1 MTIIQFMKKNPIST
15 IIAFIILFTAL
26 FFPIILILL
35 FFVGWLQELFTKKKE
50 QSNQPYY
57 PTKQR
62 RSTPSIYS
70 SPNLDR
76 WTTTRYHAY
85 LQSSEWKS
93 LVSKV
98 KSRDRVCQLTGSSD
112 NLEVH
117 HITYDRL
124 GNEDLSDLVL
134 LSRSAH
140 QFVHDYY
147 GSYSR
152 NNTYPINNLKGL
164 I

>member
-1 MTIIQFMKKNPIST
+1 MSIKE
-15 IIAFIILFTAL
+15 FILQHPFYAILTAIGFAVFL
-26 FFPIILILL
+26 FFPLILL
-35 FFVGWLQELFTKKKE
+35 VIVAIGWVYSHYSDSDK
-50 QSNQPYY
+50 
-57 PTKQR
+57 PTSVKPSR
-62 RSTPSIYS
+62 TTPSIYS
-70 SPNLDR
+70 SSNLDN
-76 WTTTRYHAY
+76 WTTARYHAY
-85 LQSSEWKS
+85 LQSPEWKS

-98 KSRDRVCQLTGSSD
+98 KSRDRVCQLTGATT

-152 NNTYPINNLKGL
+152 NNTYPINNLKGM

>member
-1 MTIIQFMKKNPIST
+1 MPPLSFLKNPLYA
-15 IIAFIILFTAL
+15 IIAIIILAVFL
-26 FFPIILILL
+26 FFPILLVLL
-35 FFVGWLQELFTKKKE
+35 FFVGWVYETFIKEKEPTTTKP
-50 QSNQPYY
+50 SR
-57 PTKQR
+57 T
-62 RSTPSIYS
+62 TPSIYF
-70 SPNLDR
+70 SPNLDN
-76 WTTTRYHAY
+76 WTTARYHAY
-85 LQSSEWKS
+85 LQSPEWKS
-93 LVSKV
+93 LVSKI
-98 KSRDRVCQLTGSSD
+98 KSRDRVCQLTGATT

-124 GNEDLSDLVL
+124 GNEDLSDLIL

-152 NNTYPINNLKGL
+152 NNTYPIDNLKGM

>member
-1 MTIIQFMKKNPIST
+1 MHPLSFLKNPLYA
-15 IIAFIILFTAL
+15 IIAIAVVATFL
-26 FFPIILILL
+26 FFPILLVLL
-35 FFVGWLQELFTKKKE
+35 FFAGWIYETFIKKKE
-50 QSNQPYY
+50 PIEIK
-57 PTKQR
+57 PIRT
-62 RSTPSIYS
+62 TPSNYS
-70 SPNLDR
+70 SSNLDR
-76 WTTTRYHAY
+76 WTTTKYHAY
-85 LQSSEWKS
+85 LQSSEWKF

-98 KSRDRVCQLTGSSD
+98 KSRDKVCQLTGATT

-152 NNTYPINNLKGL
+152 SNTYPITNLKGM

>member
-1 MTIIQFMKKNPIST
+1 MPPFSFLKNPFYA
-15 IIAFIILFTAL
+15 IIAVIILATFL
-26 FFPIILILL
+26 FFPILLVLL
-35 FFVGWLQELFTKKKE
+35 FFIGWVYETFIKKKE
-50 QSNQPYY
+50 PTVIQP
-57 PTKQR
+57 TR
-62 RSTPSIYS
+62 TTPSNYS

-85 LQSSEWKS
+85 LYSSQWKS

-98 KSRDRVCQLTGSSD
+98 KARDRVCQLTGATT

-134 LSRSAH
+134 LSREAH
-140 QFVHDYY
+140 QLVHDYY

-152 NNTYPINNLKGL
+152 DNTYPIEPLKAL
-164 I
+164 

>member
-1 MTIIQFMKKNPIST
+1 MSIKE
-15 IIAFIILFTAL
+15 FILQHPFYAILTAIGFAVFL
-26 FFPIILILL
+26 FFPLILL
-35 FFVGWLQELFTKKKE
+35 VIVAIGWVYSHYSDSDKPTTTKP
-50 QSNQPYY
+50 SR
-57 PTKQR
+57 T
-62 RSTPSIYS
+62 TPSTYS

-76 WTTTRYHAY
+76 WTTERYHTY
-85 LQSSEWKS
+85 LKSPEWKN
-93 LVSKV
+93 KV
-98 KSRDRVCQLTGSSD
+98 YLIKQRDQVCQLTGSSD

-124 GNEDLSDLVL
+124 GSEDLTDLVL

-152 NNTYPINNLKGL
+152 NNTYPIENLKGM

>member
-1 MTIIQFMKKNPIST
+1 MAPLSFLKNPLYA
-15 IIAFIILFTAL
+15 IIAIIIFAVFL
-26 FFPIILILL
+26 FFPILLVLL
-35 FFVGWLQELFTKKKE
+35 FFVGWVYETFIKEKESTTTKP
-50 QSNQPYY
+50 SR
-57 PTKQR
+57 T
-62 RSTPSIYS
+62 TPSNYF
-70 SPNLDR
+70 SPNLNR
-76 WTTTRYHAY
+76 WTTERYHSY
-85 LQSSEWKS
+85 LQSFEWKKKVS
-93 LVSKV
+93 LIKQ
-98 KSRDRVCQLTGSSD
+98 RDRVCQLTGATN
-112 NLEVH
+112 NLVVH

-152 NNTYPINNLKGL
+152 NNTYPIDNLKGM